1 MIPLSKEIPLWQKWK
16 RKRKKERGNPGG
28 FPFHLIFKSDTY

>member
-1 MIPLSKEIPLWQKWK
+1 MAKMEK
-16 RKRKKERGNPGG
+16 KRKKERGNPGG